1 MATFFHLSERPS
13 NTTKTVGGEAVR
25 RFFSLKYAVLLY
37 TLSTLFTDPTLRK
50 QKSFRKVFCQA
61 FFQKSVIASPAS
73 PRIPASSKG
82 GGEVRGGGGLWG
94 GGAFSLTE
102 AEADCDSHVDL
113 IHDTVVQVSHFF
125 LKAAFIEGTY
135 LLEKNDG
142 ILGETGLIRIYVDMS
157 WKSGLSHTGGN
168 SGGDHRWAIAVT
180 NVILNYK
187 NGTETALLR
196 ADHGAEIGIKNIST
210 FNTHLSFPPFQA
222 LLEAFCIT

>member
-1 MATFFHLSERPS
+1 M
-13 NTTKTVGGEAVR
+13 
-25 RFFSLKYAVLLY
+25 
-37 TLSTLFTDPTLRK
+37 
-50 QKSFRKVFCQA
+50 
-61 FFQKSVIASPAS
+61 
-73 PRIPASSKG
+73 
-82 GGEVRGGGGLWG
+82 WG
-94 GGAFSLTE
+94 GGTFCLTE

-113 IHDTVVQVSHFF
+113 IHDTVIQVSHFF

-142 ILGETGLIRIYVDMS
+142 ILGETGLVRIYVDMS